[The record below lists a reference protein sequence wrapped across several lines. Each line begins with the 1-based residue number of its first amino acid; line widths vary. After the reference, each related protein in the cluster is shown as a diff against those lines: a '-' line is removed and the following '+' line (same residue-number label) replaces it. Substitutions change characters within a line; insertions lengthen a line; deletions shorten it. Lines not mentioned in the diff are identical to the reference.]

1 MRYEPTL
8 EFTKA
13 QDEVGPLEGRRAQH
27 TAPSGGNSATCPSGA
42 CRQHSRSGLK
52 KLISFEAPPVGAAS
66 SRDRPCDGT
75 PIAAGS
81 RSHGIFETAS
91 NIYLPM
97 SSPPAR

>member
-27 TAPSGGNSATCPSGA
+27 TAPSGGNSATCPSWA

-52 KLISFEAPPVGAAS
+52 KLISFEATPVGA
-66 SRDRPCDGT
+66 
-75 PIAAGS
+75 
-81 RSHGIFETAS
+81 AS

>member
-8 EFTKA
+8 GFTKA

-27 TAPSGGNSATCPSGA
+27 TAPSGGNSATCLSWA

-66 SRDRPCDGT
+66 SRDW
-75 PIAAGS
+75 
-81 RSHGIFETAS
+81 
-91 NIYLPM
+91 
-97 SSPPAR
+97 PPD